1 MDMILAVFG
10 NMFSDGNTMLMAL
23 LIFLAAGTLAF
34 SVMAAL
40 RVRGA
45 VKKRTSRILSEQE
58 RASQGRSL
66 QGSSAKA
73 LTKLID
79 YTTKHYSE
87 TNQEHMKVLRRRL
100 VQAGIYDPRGVA
112 FFFIGR
118 TALAIGVAAAI
129 FIFLP
134 LMKPVGGSMFW
145 LLIVAGGVAGYAGP
159 SMYVDRRISARTLQH
174 RSGFPDFMD
183 LLVVCADSGLSLEAS
198 FERVGREIGQGYPSL
213 SANIHLTNL
222 EIRAGRGLK
231 EALENFADRLALE
244 EARAFATLI
253 NQSIDLGSS
262 ITDAM
267 RVYSDDMR
275 HKRLSRAEEKAYALP
290 AKLAVPM
297 MVCIFPVLFVVI
309 LCPVIVRM
317 VTGTWCARPP
327 RQTRH
332 GPARGLPSRS
342 SPSLARPVLS
352 GRWPGRPIRAWGG
365 GIRAG
370 GGPERVMSIRVAR
383 ILIVG
388 AACLTSACST
398 APKLSDDTTGA
409 VQKDGGVTGILS

>member
-10 NMFSDGNTMLMAL
+10 NMLSDGNTMLMAL

-40 RVRGA
+40 RVRSA

-66 QGSSAKA
+66 QDSSAKA
-73 LTKLID
+73 LTKLLE

-118 TALAIGVAAAI
+118 TALALGVAAAI

-145 LLIVAGGVAGYAGP
+145 LLIVAGGVAGYVGP

-222 EIRAGRGLK
+222 EVRAGRALK

-309 LCPVIVRM
+309 LLPVIVRLH
-317 VTGTWCARPP
+317 V
-327 RQTRH
+327 
-332 GPARGLPSRS
+332 
-342 SPSLARPVLS
+342 
-352 GRWPGRPIRAWGG
+352 GG
-365 GIRAG
+365 YF
-370 GGPERVMSIRVAR
+370 
-383 ILIVG
+383 
-388 AACLTSACST
+388 
-398 APKLSDDTTGA
+398 
-409 VQKDGGVTGILS
+409 

>member
-1 MDMILAVFG
+1 MDMILTVFG
-10 NMFSDGNTMLMAL
+10 NMFSDGNTMIMAL

-40 RVRGA
+40 RVRSA
-45 VKKRTSRILSEQE
+45 VKKRTSRILSDQE

-66 QGSSAKA
+66 QDSSAKA
-73 LTKLID
+73 LTKLLE

-145 LLIVAGGVAGYAGP
+145 LLIVAGGVAGYVGP

-275 HKRLSRAEEKAYALP
+275 HKRLSLAEEKAYSLP

-309 LCPVIVRM
+309 LLPVIVRLH
-317 VTGTWCARPP
+317 V
-327 RQTRH
+327 
-332 GPARGLPSRS
+332 
-342 SPSLARPVLS
+342 
-352 GRWPGRPIRAWGG
+352 GG
-365 GIRAG
+365 YF
-370 GGPERVMSIRVAR
+370 
-383 ILIVG
+383 
-388 AACLTSACST
+388 
-398 APKLSDDTTGA
+398 
-409 VQKDGGVTGILS
+409 